1 MTRRFVMMAM
11 LAVVALGGAA
21 VTAHEDF
28 RIIGTIDKVTA
39 KTLEVKQ
46 TKDGQIVSMRI
57 GTKMTVTRDKKPVE
71 RTELKADEHVV
82 VDARGDSI
90 KDLVAVA
97 VRLVPPPAGKS

>member
-1 MTRRFVMMAM
+1 MTRRFVIMAM
-11 LAVVALGGAA
+11 LAVLPVGGATA
-21 VTAHEDF
+21 IAHEDF
-28 RIIGTIDKVTA
+28 RIIGTIEKVTA
-39 KTLEVKQ
+39 KTLDVKQ

-71 RTELKADEHVV
+71 RTELKAGEHVV

-97 VRLVPPPAGKS
+97 VRLVPAPTAK